1 LVEIELLLSVLE
13 EARLVVVDIKLDVLC
28 YSSKELPLKHAVSC
42 LIIPSLTDQLN
53 ILQNFML
60 PNLLAQHP
68 QVRQWVH
75 LSSYIHFPW
84 FYYSTMISKSW
95 EDHFP
100 RNNRCFIIYVIP
112 LSYHCTIS
120 IDFWCSSCKYTIPYI
135 YIVSPCV
142 K

>member
-1 LVEIELLLSVLE
+1 
-13 EARLVVVDIKLDVLC
+13 
-28 YSSKELPLKHAVSC
+28 
-42 LIIPSLTDQLN
+42 
-53 ILQNFML
+53 
-60 PNLLAQHP
+60 
-68 QVRQWVH
+68 VRPWVH

-120 IDFWCSSCKYTIPYI
+120 IDFWCSSCKYIMPYI
-135 YIVSPCV
+135 YIASPYKIVLKLSDIVIYLFDTYCNAPGWQRAV
-142 K
+142 FIWNFNFKYISFGDLSYSYTAVQD

>member
-13 EARLVVVDIKLDVLC
+13 EARLIVVDIKLDVLC

-84 FYYSTMISKSW
+84 FYYSTMIPSHKK
-95 EDHFP
+95 
-100 RNNRCFIIYVIP
+100 IIFLEI
-112 LSYHCTIS
+112 
-120 IDFWCSSCKYTIPYI
+120 IDVLLFMSFLYPIIAQFQLIFGVRLANTQFHIFTLFLR
-135 YIVSPCV
+135 V
-142 K
+142 